1 MTCSPYIFL
10 HSTSDFCFAFPMLH
24 NTIHFPHRSSRKNYE
39 GPLSHDSSG
48 AENRIMMFQES
59 ILFVCLDP
67 CK

>member
-39 GPLSHDSSG
+39 GPLLQTLNTDL
-48 AENRIMMFQES
+48 IS
-59 ILFVCLDP
+59 IEEDGLN
-67 CK
+67 